1 MEDREQQREE
11 LLVMDSIFGHDGLF
25 TSDDKQMSGMI
36 SVSPELQRPLLV
48 KPPEPDKEPLSVSAL
63 PPICIEFTL
72 PEQYP
77 LEAPPTNRVTCSWL
91 TPTQMLKIWRHLVT
105 LWEQGQGNTVLY
117 EYTEFLRNDS
127 IAFLGLEH
135 ELDVSF
141 FVDRARTAAAAAAA
155 GPPSPAAGSSPPR
168 SLNRRASVEQLRAR
182 YRLTLPASASVHR
195 LLETHQRQAEAAE
208 FGRRRF
214 PCKVCGEER
223 AGSDCVRLT
232 RCGHV
237 YCRDCLTAYYT
248 VLIRDGEV
256 QNLRCPE
263 DQCPEQATPKEVRD
277 LVGDDLF
284 ERYDTILLRT
294 SLSAMTDVVTCPRAH
309 CQKPVVL
316 DPGDSLGRCAH
327 CDHTFCAICQN
338 AYHGNNP
345 CAVKSGERLELVRQY
360 RVAGAGERADLERRY
375 GRRQLQRLVEEVD
388 SAAWMSD
395 HSERCPRCR
404 TPIEKIDGCNKMSCT
419 KCGTLFCWLCNA
431 RLPRENPYTHFN
443 VPGSKCFNQLFAGVV
458 DGALLDEELGALAFD
473 ELGEEEDLPMG
484 FFL

>member
-1 MEDREQQREE
+1 
-11 LLVMDSIFGHDGLF
+11 
-25 TSDDKQMSGMI
+25 
-36 SVSPELQRPLLV
+36 
-48 KPPEPDKEPLSVSAL
+48 
-63 PPICIEFTL
+63 
-72 PEQYP
+72 
-77 LEAPPTNRVTCSWL
+77 
-91 TPTQMLKIWRHLVT
+91 MLKIWRHLVT

-345 CAVKSGERLELVRQY
+345 CAVKSGQYARHWWTNLLEVSAWSWCASTGWPVPASAPTWSGATAAGSCSDWSRRSTRPPGCQTTASAVR
-360 RVAGAGERADLERRY
+360 AAARRS
-375 GRRQLQRLVEEVD
+375 RK
-388 SAAWMSD
+388 STAAT
-395 HSERCPRCR
+395 RCR
-404 TPIEKIDGCNKMSCT
+404 AQNAAHCSAGSATRACRERTRTRTSTYRAASASTSCLRVWWTAHCWTRNWARWPSTSWVRRKTCPWASSCELETKGC
-419 KCGTLFCWLCNA
+419 L
-431 RLPRENPYTHFN
+431 
-443 VPGSKCFNQLFAGVV
+443 VV
-458 DGALLDEELGALAFD
+458 T
-473 ELGEEEDLPMG
+473 
-484 FFL
+484 